1 MNKNKEP
8 TILDCVEDIFKPFLN
23 DRGEIEISENINPIF
38 VMFMT
43 IVMGITNTFFIII
56 KRSYMS

>member
-23 DRGEIEISENINPIF
+23 DRGEIEISENLING
-38 VMFMT
+38 T
-43 IVMGITNTFFIII
+43 GN
-56 KRSYMS
+56 YW

>member
-1 MNKNKEP
+1 MTKNNKP
-8 TILDCVEDIFKPFLN
+8 TILDCVEDIFIPFLN
-23 DRGEIEISENINPIF
+23 NRGEIEISENINPIF

-43 IVMGITNTFFIII
+43 IFMGITNTFFISI

>member
-1 MNKNKEP
+1 MIKNKEP
-8 TILDCVEDIFKPFLN
+8 TILVCVEDIFIPFLN

-43 IVMGITNTFFIII
+43 IFMGITNTFFISI
-56 KRSYMS
+56 KRFYMS